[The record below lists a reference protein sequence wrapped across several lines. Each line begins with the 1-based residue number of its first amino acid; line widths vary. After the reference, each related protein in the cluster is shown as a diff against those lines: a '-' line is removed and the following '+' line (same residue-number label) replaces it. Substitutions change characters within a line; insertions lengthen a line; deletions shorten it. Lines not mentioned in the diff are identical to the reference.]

1 MAYQLI
7 AFDMD
12 GTLLDDEKRV
22 RPSSARAI
30 ERAVA
35 AGRTVAICSGR
46 CPKMIELNQE
56 SFSSVRYA
64 ICCNG
69 TVLYD
74 LHEHRVISA
83 LPMSRE
89 VIVAAL
95 DALGADDA
103 LIDAFQ
109 GPGFYCEGSQIEEMA
124 RYEMQIYQGM
134 YRATAWQVDDIR
146 SVLLDE
152 DAVFQKLIFHFVTPD
167 ARERF
172 IARLGGVRAELARSE
187 TASLEFSPAGVTKGT
202 GLLALADLLGIEA
215 ASTIAVGDADNDI
228 DMLRVAGLGVA
239 MGNANAGARAA
250 ASVVVADNNHDGC
263 AEAID
268 RYLLGGGGRS

>member
-83 LPMSRE
+83 LPMPRE

-172 IARLGGVRAELARSE
+172 IARLGGVRAE

-215 ASTIAVGDADNDI
+215 AATIAVGDADNDI

>member
-22 RPSSARAI
+22 RPSSAHAI

-134 YRATAWQVDDIR
+134 YRTTAWQVDDIR

-215 ASTIAVGDADNDI
+215 AATIAVGDADNDI

-239 MGNANAGARAA
+239 MGNAIPEALAA
-250 ASVVVADNNHDGC
+250 ADEVAPTNAEDGF
-263 AEAID
+263 ADFVE
-268 RYLLGGGGRS
+268 RRLLG

>member
-202 GLLALADLLGIEA
+202 GLLVLADLLGIEA
-215 ASTIAVGDADNDI
+215 AATIAVGDADNDI